1 MQYGKLLFCETVYS
15 RGTCK
20 EITLGT
26 NFPLG
31 NKSAARYLPK
41 DTDRGLGALSTDIEI
56 RELISA
62 VKQPEVDSSAPSLT
76 DKVRVSPWT
85 EVTYPIHI

>member
-1 MQYGKLLFCETVYS
+1 MHYGKLLFCETVYS

-31 NKSAARYLPK
+31 SKSAARYLPK
-41 DTDRGLGALSTDIEI
+41 DTDQGAGGSQYGHRNKGADLCSKTARG
-56 RELISA
+56 
-62 VKQPEVDSSAPSLT
+62 
-76 DKVRVSPWT
+76 
-85 EVTYPIHI
+85 

>member
-26 NFPLG
+26 NFPPG

-41 DTDRGLGALSTDIEI
+41 DTDRGLS
-56 RELISA
+56 
-62 VKQPEVDSSAPSLT
+62 
-76 DKVRVSPWT
+76 VRA
-85 EVTYPIHI
+85 